1 MTAQAPDPK
10 VREGAAVAG
19 MFSAIAPTYDLLNH
33 LLSFN
38 VDRSWR
44 RAAVKAVQ
52 ASPRMT
58 CLDLCTGTGDLAFEL
73 LKRVPVE
80 AVGADFSAA
89 MLERAQRKAAYRRLP
104 LRLVRADAL
113 RLPFADASFDRL
125 LVAFG
130 IRNFESLEA
139 GFSEMARVLKPGG
152 RAVILEF
159 SMPDRSLF
167 GALYRIYFGKVLPVL
182 GRLISGRKGAYQYL
196 AATVEGFP
204 APHELARRLAL
215 AGLRLREQRPL
226 TAGIATLHVTERAP
240 DAGRSSAPKS

>member
-1 MTAQAPDPK
+1 MTADAPDP
-10 VREGAAVAG
+10 RRRDGGAVEG

-44 RAAVKAVQ
+44 RAAVKAAK

-58 CLDLCTGTGDLAFEL
+58 CLDLCTGTGDLALEL
-73 LKRVPVE
+73 LRRVPVV
-80 AVGADFSAA
+80 AVGADFSGP
-89 MLERAQRKAAYRRLP
+89 MLARAKGKAAARKVPLP
-104 LRLVRADAL
+104 LVRADAM

-130 IRNFESLEA
+130 VRNFENLER
-139 GFSEMARVLKPGG
+139 GFSEMARVLRPGG

-167 GALYRIYFGKVLPVL
+167 GAVYRLYFGRLLPAI
-182 GRLISGRKGAYQYL
+182 GRLVSGRRGAYRYL

-204 APHELARRLAL
+204 PPAELAKKLAL
-215 AGLRLREQRPL
+215 AGLRPCEQRPL
-226 TAGIATLHVTERAP
+226 TGGIATLHVAERPGKAAP
-240 DAGRSSAPKS
+240 DGTLRE

>member
-1 MTAQAPDPK
+1 MTVDAPDPRR
-10 VREGAAVAG
+10 REGEAVEG
-19 MFSAIAPTYDLLNH
+19 MFSAIAPTYDFLNH

-44 RAAVKAVQ
+44 RAAVKAAQ
-52 ASPRMT
+52 ASPGLT

-73 LKRVPVE
+73 MKRVPAK
-80 AVGADFSAA
+80 AVGADFSGP
-89 MLERAQRKAAYRRLP
+89 MLLRARKKARAKKVP

-130 IRNFESLEA
+130 VRNFEDLER
-139 GFSEMARVLKPGG
+139 GFSEMARVLRPGG

-159 SMPDRSLF
+159 SMPERSLF
-167 GALYRIYFGKVLPVL
+167 GAVYRLYFGRILPLV
-182 GRLISGRKGAYQYL
+182 GRWISGRRGAYRYL

-204 APHELARRLAL
+204 PPAQLAERLRV
-215 AGLRLREQRPL
+215 AGLLPVEQRPL
-226 TAGIATLHVTERAP
+226 TGGIATLHVAQRLAEAAVGAP
-240 DAGRSSAPKS
+240 GA